1 MQKVSLQNRIED
13 GNSDD
18 PEIWEA
24 PEIPVPGLWAYLP
37 RADGCTEAVR
47 GRMFRSSRPKRVR
60 NAQKTHVL
68 IEKPLLEEIDKSGM
82 SRADFIRCGIKL
94 YLEKTNPKNI
104 TSIGLRYK
112 LGLKKT
118 SEGMEMIS
126 ACRRDMGLIGLSPEE
141 IEEYEEKWRIENDN

>member
-1 MQKVSLQNRIED
+1 MAR
-13 GNSDD
+13 
-18 PEIWEA
+18 
-24 PEIPVPGLWAYLP
+24 
-37 RADGCTEAVR
+37 
-47 GRMFRSSRPKRVR
+47 SRPKRVR

-82 SRADFIRCGIKL
+82 SRAAFIRCGIKL

-118 SEGMEMIS
+118 SEGMEMIFKQLTGVLEK
-126 ACRRDMGLIGLSPEE
+126 AGLEE
-141 IEEYEEKWRIENDN
+141 IKALGEDFDPNFHNAVMMEDNDQYDSGKVTEVMQKGYTLNSKVIRPSMVKVNN